1 MPQKILIVDDDLYLR
16 ELYGEILKDAGYD
29 VETAINGEEG
39 LTKLLSTSYNLA
51 LLDVMMPKLDGVGVL
66 TKLKQTETYT
76 LNTPIVI
83 LTNLSHDP
91 ILNQAKQLGA
101 TAYLIKEEMVPAE
114 LIEKIK
120 PYIRP

>member
-16 ELYGEILKDAGYD
+16 ELYEEILKDAGYD

-39 LTKLLSTSYNLA
+39 LTKLLSPSYNLA

-76 LNTPIVI
+76 LNTPIV
-83 LTNLSHDP
+83 S
-91 ILNQAKQLGA
+91 
-101 TAYLIKEEMVPAE
+101 
-114 LIEKIK
+114 
-120 PYIRP
+120 